1 MAKVIEMKINELNP
15 TENIAIEELHPH
27 PRNYREHPDDQLE
40 HIIKSISENGL
51 YRPIVIARENTI
63 LAGHGVVMAAR
74 KMGLTQVSVIRLD
87 IDSDDVRALK
97 ILTGDN
103 EIPHLGVIDDRELT
117 ELLKEIK
124 DFDADELLGTGFDEM
139 MLANL
144 VYVTRPASEI
154 QDHNEAAQWVGM
166 PEIGSSPEPLK
177 VVVSFRNNTDRIE
190 FARLLGL
197 KFTEKTKSTWW
208 PSKDQEDTPFQ
219 ETSAIL
225 FEG

>member
-1 MAKVIEMKINELNP
+1 MIEMKINELNP

-103 EIPHLGVIDDRELT
+103 EISHLGEIDDRELT
-117 ELLKEIK
+117 EILKGIK
-124 DFDADELLGTGFDEM
+124 DFDVGELLGTGFDEQ

-154 QDHNEAAQWVGM
+154 QDIDAAAQWVGM
-166 PEIGSSPEPLK
+166 PEYDPEAEPLK
-177 VVVSFRNNTDRIE
+177 IIMSFESAADREQFIE
-190 FARLLGL
+190 YIGATTI
-197 KFTEKTKSTWW
+197 KKKTGAVWSMWW
-208 PSKDQEDTPFQ
+208 PEKVKEDLA
-219 ETSAIL
+219 SL
-225 FEG
+225 RFEG